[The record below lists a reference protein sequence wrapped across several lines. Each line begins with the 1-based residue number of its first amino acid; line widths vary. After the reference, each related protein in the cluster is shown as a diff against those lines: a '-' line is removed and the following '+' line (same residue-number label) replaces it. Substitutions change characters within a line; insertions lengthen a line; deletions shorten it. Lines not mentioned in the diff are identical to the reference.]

1 MAAVAVHGPE
11 LPAAVAVFAQA
22 VERERNRW
30 HPLAA
35 LVLRLRAGV
44 LPGFAVRNTAGVA
57 DSVGVALAE
66 CDVPSG
72 GLACFAHDV
81 PSFRPASSAS
91 AICRFLHAVGL
102 EFTHRWQSRFAASM
116 AATDRPQAAQHQHQ
130 SGSLMAGS
138 GRHGPL
144 FHVMAAPPGSSATT
158 PTSHPPAAGTGPPCP
173 PSAPPPTP
181 PPPHPPPPHPSPPTP

>member
-116 AATDRPQAAQHQHQ
+116 AATDRPQAAQHQHH
-130 SGSLMAGS
+130 SGSPTAGS
-138 GRHGPL
+138 AQPRPPFPL
-144 FHVMAAPPGSSATT
+144 LGSAPGSTGRT
-158 PTSHPPAAGTGPPCP
+158 PT
-173 PSAPPPTP
+173 
-181 PPPHPPPPHPSPPTP
+181 